1 MQSFK
6 TFLSEKKIIVG
17 NGAKYGQV
25 IFLAGGA
32 GSGKGFA
39 IQYFLE
45 GNKFKIRDVDAWK
58 KAFLKIAAMKR
69 KYPKLRRLNLR
80 NPDDVA
86 KLHKFVDEKGIKDK
100 TLSLMLSQA
109 KKGRLPN
116 IIFDITLKKKESI
129 TQILPLLMEV
139 GYNPRN
145 IHLVW
150 ALTNY
155 HIAVEQNKGRDRIVP
170 DDILLDTHEGAANT
184 MWQFVNAG
192 TPATLDGSVH
202 IVLGGKKH
210 TVFWKHPKTGKEMS
224 PASGGNVLIKDFKYL
239 TVKEAGKNMEGANAL
254 KTQVLDCIQNNASRT
269 KKTAG
274 LFGSGE
280 IKEET
285 EILPDIYCDMDQVL
299 ADFLGG
305 AEKALGASYTDKSYW
320 MRDDTGDKKKEL
332 SKKEPNLFK
341 NLEWMSDGKKLWN
354 FIQRHEPAILSA
366 FPSWNKNSRRDKA
379 SWVNRH
385 LNVSSEK
392 VHLVKRPEKRRYAVS
407 KKGQP
412 NILIDDHP
420 KNIKEWQAAG
430 GIGILHRSAS
440 ETIKKLKKMGF

>member
-6 TFLSEKKIIVG
+6 SFLAEKKIIVG

-45 GNKFKIRDVDAWK
+45 GNKFKVRDVDEWK
-58 KAFLKIAAMKR
+58 KAFLKIAAIKR

-80 NPDDVA
+80 RPDDVA
-86 KLHKFVDEKGIKDK
+86 KLHDFVEKKGIQDK
-100 TLSLMLSQA
+100 TLTLMLSQA
-109 KKGRLPN
+109 KRGRLPN
-116 IIFDITLKKKESI
+116 LIFDTTLKKKEKI
-129 TQILPLLMEV
+129 TQVLPLLMEV

-145 IHLVW
+145 IHLIW

-155 HIAVEQNKGRDRIVP
+155 YIAVEQNKERDRIVP

-239 TVKEAGKNMEGANAL
+239 TVKEAGKNMEGETAL
-254 KTQVLDCIQNNASRT
+254 KSQVLDWIQKNAPRT
-269 KKTAG
+269 KKTGG
-274 LFGSGE
+274 LFGDIDINE
-280 IKEET
+280 QT
-285 EILPDIYCDMDQVL
+285 EVLPDIYCDMDQVL

-305 AEKALGASYTDKSYW
+305 AETALGASYTDKSYW

-332 SKKEPNLFK
+332 SKKAPNLFK
-341 NLEWMSDGKKLWN
+341 NLNWMPDGKKLWN
-354 FIQRHEPAILSA
+354 FIQKHEPRILSA
-366 FPSWNKNSRRDKA
+366 FPSWNKNAKRDKA

-385 LNVSSEK
+385 LGVSADK
-392 VHLVKRPEKRRYAVS
+392 VHLVKRPEKRQYAVS

>member
-6 TFLSEKKIIVG
+6 SFLAEKKIVVG

-45 GNKFKIRDVDAWK
+45 GNKFKVRDVDAWK

-100 TLSLMLSQA
+100 TLTLMLSQA
-109 KKGRLPN
+109 KIGRLPN
-116 IIFDITLKKKESI
+116 LIFDITLKKKESI
-129 TQILPLLMEV
+129 TNVLPLLMEV

-145 IHLVW
+145 IHLIW

-155 HIAVEQNKGRDRIVP
+155 HIAVEQNKDRDRIVP

-210 TVFWKHPKTGKEMS
+210 TVFWKHPGTGKEMS

-239 TVKEAGKNMEGANAL
+239 TVKEAGKNMEGETAL
-254 KTQVLDCIQNNASRT
+254 KTQVLDWIQKNAPRT
-269 KKTAG
+269 KKTSG
-274 LFGSGE
+274 LFGTGE

-305 AEKALGASYTDKSYW
+305 AETALGASYTDKSYW

-332 SKKEPNLFK
+332 SKKAPNLFK
-341 NLEWMSDGKKLWN
+341 NLNWMPDGKKLWN
-354 FIQRHEPAILSA
+354 FIQKHEPRILSA
-366 FPSWNKNSRRDKA
+366 FPSWNKNAKRDKA

-385 LNVSSEK
+385 LGVSSEK
-392 VHLVKRPEKRRYAVS
+392 VHLVKRPEKRQYAVS

-430 GIGILHRSAS
+430 GIGILHRTAS